1 MAPKV
6 SYRVHRQYRGRGET
20 TSSSFPPPAS
30 FMTTPTRLGRTD
42 RIVKNVPKGQ
52 VSQVKVNSV
61 QEAFEKCFAVH
72 VLKFEILQI
81 T

>member
-6 SYRVHRQYRGRGET
+6 GYRVHRQYRGRGET

-42 RIVKNVPKGQ
+42 RIVKSVPKGQ
-52 VSQVKVNSV
+52 VSLS
-61 QEAFEKCFAVH
+61 
-72 VLKFEILQI
+72 
-81 T
+81 

>member
-6 SYRVHRQYRGRGET
+6 GYRVHRQYRGRGET
-20 TSSSFPPPAS
+20 TSSSFPPAS

-52 VSQVKVNSV
+52 VCLFKV
-61 QEAFEKCFAVH
+61 EKN
-72 VLKFEILQI
+72 
-81 T
+81 